1 MAADEGLIDWVT
13 EAMEPVGR
21 VTKRAMMG
29 GATLYCDGIIFAIVA
44 SGGGLWLKA
53 DAESDAVW
61 DEAGCERFTYDM
73 NGKIGSMNYRRA
85 PDDVYDDADELRRWA
100 MLALEAGRRSP
111 KKAPP
116 RRTARAATRGPR
128 SSRN

>member
-1 MAADEGLIDWVT
+1 MAADQGLVDWVT

-53 DAESDAVW
+53 DAESDAIW

-73 NGKIGSMNYRRA
+73 NGKPGSMNYRRA

-100 MLALEAGRRSP
+100 ALALEAGRRAP

-116 RRTARAATRGPR
+116 RRTARTAARGSRVPR
-128 SSRN
+128 K